1 MNPRPSPPVK
11 VVRDFFSL
19 MLSVLLNVIHC
30 QWLITAMR
38 VAILWQYCC
47 RYICHYSVIFAALIV
62 SQALPL

>member
-19 MLSVLLNVIHC
+19 MLPVLLNVIHR
-30 QWLITAMR
+30 QWLIIAMR

-47 RYICHYSVIFAALIV
+47 RYIGSGAVIIV
-62 SQALPL
+62 

>member
-19 MLSVLLNVIHC
+19 MLPVLLNVIHC

-47 RYICHYSVIFAALIV
+47 RYIGSGAVIIV
-62 SQALPL
+62 